1 MKKTN
6 DFNTRVQQYLDDAL
20 ELSMLIRNKEII
32 TTDYL
37 FVAIVLDKDSLLS
50 KFLKLYDHTLSNFIG
65 LLELSYAFSINEML
79 DFYKPK
85 IRITK
90 SKYSNE
96 VEKVFKEAS
105 ELTRKHSSSYSQ
117 TSLYQIEQPIDE
129 LALTIALIN
138 SHYISK
144 FLCDFDHELY
154 EALDPI
160 FNENNYL
167 DNIIKDIIENYSKNF
182 IDENQKPTSFD
193 LKQEKADASDKDYK
207 EDENIQ
213 TSAYTEMV
221 KIPEYLT
228 SLNDAVTPD
237 SPTLIRGRDDEI
249 EQVILSLQQAFTP
262 NVLLVGD
269 AGVGKTAIV
278 EGLAERL
285 VKDTCPDSLKG
296 YTIFSLNLTS
306 FSKDTKFRGDQEK
319 KFDELKIF
327 LESNPNAILFIDE
340 IHNIIG
346 MGSTTENSFDFSNAL
361 KPILTNGKVRIIG
374 ATTKEEYKK
383 YFKDSAFKRRFS
395 LIEVDEPKSSKLYS
409 MLKGKI
415 EYLENIHGVSV
426 SKKIFEKVVSEA
438 SGYHYEDKN
447 PSRTI
452 KVLDLAMVIAK
463 NDGKSEL
470 DVLSILKVHKKN
482 IKKFLRMDKNSLE
495 STAYHEAGHY
505 ILYKNLNT
513 KFYTVTLVSIIP
525 SDDYLGVMCMEENDY
540 FIKETKQDYI
550 NKIAELLAGGIAS
563 KLKNFDAGSGVSND
577 IEVATNIARN
587 MVLKFNMYSDSTLGK
602 YTNFTTNGKLD
613 LALLSDSQKEELS
626 KETDKILKEAYDI
639 AENILS
645 EYNNQL
651 DRIAKA
657 LIKKGSLTKKEL
669 DSLFDGKAEIDN
681 LTIPDW
687 HLIK

>member
-6 DFNTRVQQYLDDAL
+6 NFNTRVQQYLNDAL
-20 ELSMLIRNKEII
+20 ELSMLIRDIEII

-37 FVAIVLDKDSLLS
+37 FVAIAQDKDSLLS
-50 KFLKLYDHTLSNFIG
+50 KFLELYDYAIEYFIED
-65 LLELSYAFSINEML
+65 LETSHDFSFKEL
-79 DFYKPK
+79 FDCYKPK
-85 IRITK
+85 FKFTK
-90 SKYSNE
+90 SKYSDE
-96 VEKVFKEAS
+96 VQKVFQKAS
-105 ELTRKHSSSYSQ
+105 ELAKKRVALHSQGSI
-117 TSLYQIEQPIDE
+117 YQIEPPIDE
-129 LALTIALIN
+129 VALTIALIH
-138 SHYISK
+138 SHYISTY
-144 FLCDFDHELY
+144 FCNYDYEVYEELK
-154 EALDPI
+154 LI
-160 FNENNYL
+160 FKEEKYFNNA
-167 DNIIKDIIENYSKNF
+167 ISDIIENKPQNF
-182 IDENQKPTSFD
+182 MVEVEYTPFD
-193 LKQEKADASDKDYK
+193 SGQETNTTTDKDQKK
-207 EDENIQ
+207 EEDGVTTTYNKKI
-213 TSAYTEMV
+213 

-228 SLNDAVTPD
+228 SLNEAINPD

-278 EGLAERL
+278 EGLAERI
-285 VKDTCPDSLKG
+285 VKESCPDSLKG
-296 YTIFSLNLTS
+296 YTIFSLDLTS
-306 FSKDTKFRGDQEK
+306 FSKDTKFRGEQEK

-327 LESNPNAILFIDE
+327 LENFPNAILFIDE

-346 MGSTTENSFDFSNAL
+346 MGSTTESSFDFSNAL

-374 ATTKEEYKK
+374 ATTKEEYRK

-438 SGYHYEDKN
+438 SGYHFEDRN

-452 KVLDLAMVIAK
+452 KILDLAMVIAK
-463 NDGKSEL
+463 NDGKSKL
-470 DVLSILKVHKKN
+470 DDLSVLKVHKKN

-495 STAYHEAGHY
+495 STAYHEAGHFL
-505 ILYKNLNT
+505 LYKNLNT
-513 KFYTVTLVSIIP
+513 NFYTVTLVSIIP
-525 SDDYLGVMCMEENDY
+525 ADDYLGVMCMEENDY
-540 FIKETKQDYI
+540 FLKETKQDYI

-563 KLKNFDAGSGVSND
+563 KLKNFDADSGVSND

-587 MVLKFNMYSDSTLGK
+587 MVLKFNMCSDSTLGK
-602 YTNFTTNGKLD
+602 YTNFTTNGEMD
-613 LALLSDSQKEELS
+613 LKLLSDSQKEELA

-645 EYNNQL
+645 KCNNQL
-651 DRIAKA
+651 DRISRA
-657 LIKKGSLTKKEL
+657 LIQKGSLTKKEL

-687 HLIK
+687 NLIK